1 MTEVDTSLAAPDIP
15 RSRRNSHRQSVN
27 GVNHE
32 AMSSVTSL
40 GEMEAR
46 CGGCKK
52 VIDKENG
59 GIVVAFG

>member
-1 MTEVDTSLAAPDIP
+1 MTEVDTTLALPDSK
-15 RSRRNSHRQSVN
+15 SRRSSHRQSVN
-27 GVNHE
+27 GVNQE

-52 VIDKENG
+52 VIDQENG